1 MSEISYIDEIDIT
14 NKKVLLRVDFNVSL
28 TADGRIN
35 DDTRIHQALPTVNYL
50 LGKNNSLI
58 IVSHLDSP
66 RGRDP
71 KLSLKPVADR
81 LQLLLPD
88 YKIELVENFL
98 TNGVKTSEDENGK
111 VILLENIRY
120 YPEEKENNPEF
131 AKKLASLANV
141 FVNDA
146 FGVCHR
152 NDASIVG
159 ISQYLPSYGGLLLKK
174 EIQTISSVINN
185 PKRPFVVILGGAKI
199 STKINLV
206 EKLLEMVDYLLI
218 GGAMANNFLKA
229 QGLEVGKSLI
239 EDEYIKKTKE
249 IITKAEK
256 TKAEKKLFIPEDVII
271 KSTSGVLKSA
281 GTLSSED
288 FILDL
293 GELTIKKYKEKIQ
306 QAHTII
312 WNGPMGYFEEPK
324 YRKGTDE
331 IYQAIIENKD
341 VISIVGGGETVTAIS
356 GKADNNKIT
365 HISTGGGAM
374 LEFIEKGI
382 LPGIETL
389 KR

>member
-1 MSEISYIDEIDIT
+1 M
-14 NKKVLLRVDFNVSL
+14 
-28 TADGRIN
+28 
-35 DDTRIHQALPTVNYL
+35 
-50 LGKNNSLI
+50 
-58 IVSHLDSP
+58 
-66 RGRDP
+66 
-71 KLSLKPVADR
+71 
-81 LQLLLPD
+81 
-88 YKIELVENFL
+88 
-98 TNGVKTSEDENGK
+98 
-111 VILLENIRY
+111 
-120 YPEEKENNPEF
+120 
-131 AKKLASLANV
+131 
-141 FVNDA
+141 
-146 FGVCHR
+146 
-152 NDASIVG
+152 
-159 ISQYLPSYGGLLLKK
+159 
-174 EIQTISSVINN
+174 
-185 PKRPFVVILGGAKI
+185 
-199 STKINLV
+199 
-206 EKLLEMVDYLLI
+206 
-218 GGAMANNFLKA
+218 
-229 QGLEVGKSLI
+229 
-239 EDEYIKKTKE
+239 
-249 IITKAEK
+249 
-256 TKAEKKLFIPEDVII
+256 
-271 KSTSGVLKSA
+271 LKSA